1 MAATYMTSRYISMIA
16 NINAIYR
23 LKYIRKHRR
32 ELPVSLIGKGQ
43 GYPGS
48 ISYPEQMPHW
58 RKSPLKPMLSAIWKL
73 EITRRLSCLRGFPR
87 TLLGPR
93 GESQN
98 RIKPATLNLCYICE
112 YVVTN

>member
-1 MAATYMTSRYISMIA
+1 MAATCMTSRYISMIA

-48 ISYPEQMPHW
+48 ISYPEQMP
-58 RKSPLKPMLSAIWKL
+58 PLAKVAL
-73 EITRRLSCLRGFPR
+73 EAHALRD
-87 TLLGPR
+87 L
-93 GESQN
+93 E
-98 RIKPATLNLCYICE
+98 A
-112 YVVTN
+112 